1 MDRRLD
7 TELLRTATM
16 GTHPNLDVRAG
27 VLEECSSFRG
37 SIASAASAD
46 ELDVVFVGVRPA
58 ERFEAAS
65 RALRKGAHVFLEW
78 PPCSSIREC
87 ARLVDLA
94 EEAGLEVAVSR
105 PLRVGDVLG
114 QRRAQIL
121 SMTVRGVPSAVA
133 ALADVIDL
141 AFAVGQSG
149 SVRRVE
155 AEAAYD
161 AARRL
166 TAVAV
171 SLRFHSG
178 TFAQA
183 LIRTAGRAGGV
194 ELYAADQE
202 VENDVVLHA
211 GRNELVAETGDVLRA
226 LKKEAPAPVSALDAL
241 QTMRVVERVMSVLR

>member
-1 MDRRLD
+1 
-7 TELLRTATM
+7 M

-27 VLEECSSFRG
+27 VLEERSSFRG
-37 SIASAASAD
+37 SVASAD
-46 ELDVVFVGVRPA
+46 ELDVVFVGVPSA

-65 RALRKGAHVFLEW
+65 SALRKGAHVFLEW
-78 PPCSSIREC
+78 PPSSSIREC

-105 PLRVGDVLG
+105 PLRVAAGDVLG

-121 SMTVRGVPSAVA
+121 SMSVKGVPSVVA

-155 AEAAYD
+155 AEAAHD
-161 AARRL
+161 AARSM
-166 TAVAV
+166 TSVAV

-183 LIRTAGRAGGV
+183 LIRTGGRAGGV
-194 ELYAADQE
+194 ELYAADQD
-202 VENDVVLHA
+202 VEKDIVLHA
-211 GRNELVAETGDVLRA
+211 GRAELVEETGGVLRA
-226 LKKEAPAPVSALDAL
+226 LEKADPAPVSALDAL
-241 QTMRVVERVMSVLR
+241 QTMRVIERVMSVLR